1 MKKAKGVKI
10 LAVLCLICAF
20 AISCINAFSADI
32 VIDTNKPA
40 SLMLAYRDGTVP
52 LEGVTVKIY
61 RVANVN
67 SRKVFS
73 LTGSFRKYPVNVNNL
88 DTAAKMNSA
97 AQTLSAYAAADKIEP
112 YAELKT
118 DANGIV
124 KLENLRAG
132 LFLVVSEN
140 FTANGVTYKFAP
152 FLVELPEVDENGN
165 LNYTDVI
172 ASPKKEEFDPNNPG
186 EKKDFTITKRWYDYG
201 NEDKRPEKITVQI
214 LKNGE
219 LFKEVIL
226 SPQNNWTFK
235 WSDYGG
241 INVWQA
247 IEKNVPDGYLFALN
261 VGENTIILNNTY
273 EEEETS
279 TETEE
284 TSTSPGGLITVPST
298 NPSEDE
304 STSFGETTSTH
315 FSGDTTTAS
324 EASSKHEKNTSSS
337 SSSSHTQGGTS
348 SSPEKLPQTG
358 QLWWPVPVLAAAGLI
373 LFAAGT
379 VIFSKEKGKK

>member
-10 LAVLCLICAF
+10 VALLCLICAF
-20 AISCINAFSADI
+20 AISCINVFSADI

-52 LEGVTVKIY
+52 LVGVTVKIY
-61 RVANVN
+61 RVADVN
-67 SRKVFS
+67 SKKVFT
-73 LTGSFRKYPVNVNNL
+73 LTGSFKNYPVNVNNL
-88 DTAAKMNSA
+88 DTAAKMNAA
-97 AQTLSAYAAADKIEP
+97 AQTLSAYAAADKIVP

-118 DANGIV
+118 DRNGIV

-132 LFLVVSEN
+132 LFLAVSEN
-140 FTANGVTYKFAP
+140 FTSGGVTYKFAP

-172 ASPKKEEFDPNNPG
+172 ASPKKEEFDPNTPG

-201 NEDKRPEKITVQI
+201 NEDKRPEEITVLI

-219 LFKEVIL
+219 LFKEIIL
-226 SPQNNWTFK
+226 SSENNWTFK

-247 IEKNVPDGYLFALN
+247 IEKDVPDGYIFALN

-273 EEEETS
+273 EQEEETT
-279 TETEE
+279 TEKDEP
-284 TSTSPGGLITVPST
+284 STSPGGLVTVPST
-298 NPSEDE
+298 KPSGTENPSFEETSSSHSYGDDTTSS
-304 STSFGETTSTH
+304 STS
-315 FSGDTTTAS
+315 D
-324 EASSKHEKNTSSS
+324 KNEKNTSSY
-337 SSSSHTQGGTS
+337 TQGTTNS
-348 SSPEKLPQTG
+348 QEKLPQTG

-379 VIFSKEKGKK
+379 VISSKEKGKK